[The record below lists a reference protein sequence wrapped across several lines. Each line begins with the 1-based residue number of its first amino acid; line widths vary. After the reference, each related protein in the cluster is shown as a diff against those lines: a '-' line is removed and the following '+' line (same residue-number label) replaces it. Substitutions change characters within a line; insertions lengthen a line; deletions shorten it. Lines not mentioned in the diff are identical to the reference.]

1 MYNFL
6 YKSTTIEN
14 IHKAQLYHG
23 KGSVI
28 KEILDLT
35 KTFLGRLNKIGMF
48 KGLKTEKYGDL
59 CSQKKDSCGKIKKAI
74 MR

>member
-1 MYNFL
+1 M
-6 YKSTTIEN
+6 IES

-23 KGSVI
+23 KGSVK

-35 KTFLGRLNKIGMF
+35 ETFLGRLNKIGMF
-48 KGLKTEKYGDL
+48 KGLKTEKYGDP

>member
-1 MYNFL
+1 MYKLL
-6 YKSTTIEN
+6 YKSTSIEN
-14 IHKAQLYHG
+14 IHKEQLYHG

-48 KGLKTEKYGDL
+48 KGLKTEKYGDP

>member
-1 MYNFL
+1 MYKLL
-6 YKSTTIEN
+6 YKSTSIEN
-14 IHKAQLYHG
+14 IHKEQLYHG

-48 KGLKTEKYGDL
+48 KGLKTEKYWDL

>member
-14 IHKAQLYHG
+14 IHKEQLYHG

-48 KGLKTEKYGDL
+48 KGLKTEKYEDL
-59 CSQKKDSCGKIKKAI
+59 CSQKKTHVVK
-74 MR
+74 

>member
-6 YKSTTIEN
+6 YKITTNEN

-23 KGSVI
+23 KGSVK

-35 KTFLGRLNKIGMF
+35 ETFLGRLNKIGMF
-48 KGLKTEKYGDL
+48 KGLKTEKYRDL
-59 CSQKKDSCGKIKKAI
+59 CSQKKTHVVK
-74 MR
+74 